1 MQLRLR
7 VLILD
12 IGLECKGLGIV
23 DLSSVSLE
31 LNEIS
36 FDFSGI

>member
-12 IGLECKGLGIV
+12 IGLGIV

-31 LNEIS
+31 LNEICC
-36 FDFSGI
+36 DFSGI